1 MAGFFGV
8 ALGAFGAHSLE
19 TILDAAARSAWQ
31 TGVLYQLVHA
41 LALLAVGIL
50 ARAEQLV
57 ELRVAIWAFSLGIV
71 LFSGSIYLLTA
82 LGWSWLGPITPMG
95 GMAFLLGWGALAV
108 AALRR

>member
-1 MAGFFGV
+1 
-8 ALGAFGAHSLE
+8 
-19 TILDAAARSAWQ
+19 
-31 TGVLYQLVHA
+31 
-41 LALLAVGIL
+41 
-50 ARAEQLV
+50 
-57 ELRVAIWAFSLGIV
+57 V